1 MATMPVF
8 RKSSV
13 STSARQLQVEYLIR
27 PEQWRRQQQMK
38 GILSYYVLQEGH
50 GDLYYIFPQK
60 MMTERMPPQL
70 GI

>member
-1 MATMPVF
+1 
-8 RKSSV
+8 
-13 STSARQLQVEYLIR
+13 LIR

-50 GDLYYIFPQK
+50 GDLYYIVPQK
-60 MMTERMPPQL
+60 MTTERMPPQL